1 MRLSDILDNTGYH
14 IINGNIDSEIK
25 DIVYDSR
32 KANKDNVFVAL
43 VGAFADGHN
52 YINKA
57 YEQGCRNFIVC
68 KDIDCLEDMN
78 VIKVKNTRQALGF
91 YAANFFGHPERDL
104 IKIGITGTKGKT
116 TTSFMIK
123 SIFENAGYKIG
134 VIGTMGIFIGE
145 DHYPT
150 VNTTPE
156 SYEVYK
162 YLRKMVDEGC
172 THLVMEVSSLA
183 LKHGRVNGLIFDYSI
198 YTNLYPDH
206 ISEHE
211 HADFDEYK
219 YFKSLLFSLSV
230 KAIGNIDD
238 PYSLYM
244 LDKADN
250 YILTGKDE
258 KSMFVPKDIFYVNEK
273 GKVGTVFSIN
283 DKKRNNTFNVF
294 LGMPGEFNI
303 YNALNAIVVALE
315 ENIEINKIQKALSEF
330 KVKGRLEPVNIS
342 NDFSILIDYAHNG
355 ISLKSI
361 LEVMRQYPHKRIISV
376 FGGCGE
382 RDKGRRYEMGEYS
395 GLLADFTV
403 VTEDNSKVE
412 SFESISS
419 DIVVGINKTGGKY
432 IVIEDRAKA
441 IEYCLDNAQK
451 GDVILLLGKGHE
463 TYMERLGVKVP
474 FDEREVIYNWVKKQ
488 SNC

>member
-1 MRLSDILDNTGYH
+1 
-14 IINGNIDSEIK
+14 
-25 DIVYDSR
+25 
-32 KANKDNVFVAL
+32 
-43 VGAFADGHN
+43 
-52 YINKA
+52 
-57 YEQGCRNFIVC
+57 
-68 KDIDCLEDMN
+68 
-78 VIKVKNTRQALGF
+78 
-91 YAANFFGHPERDL
+91 
-104 IKIGITGTKGKT
+104 
-116 TTSFMIK
+116 
-123 SIFENAGYKIG
+123 
-134 VIGTMGIFIGE
+134 
-145 DHYPT
+145 
-150 VNTTPE
+150 
-156 SYEVYK
+156 
-162 YLRKMVDEGC
+162 
-172 THLVMEVSSLA
+172 
-183 LKHGRVNGLIFDYSI
+183 
-198 YTNLYPDH
+198 
-206 ISEHE
+206 
-211 HADFDEYK
+211 
-219 YFKSLLFSLSV
+219 
-230 KAIGNIDD
+230 
-238 PYSLYM
+238 
-244 LDKADN
+244 
-250 YILTGKDE
+250 
-258 KSMFVPKDIFYVNEK
+258 MFVPKDIFYVNEK